1 LLQDKG
7 EFHIENAFSY
17 IGQLDKHAP
26 RLTVKE
32 TFDFA
37 LNCKAGERT
46 SREAFSSEQLDD
58 ISMTS
63 TSEVTGEE
71 TALMQ
76 HRSGGGLE
84 DMTLKLMGLESVKDN
99 LVSQCSGGQYRRV
112 TVGEMLNP
120 WTSVL
125 CGDEI
130 SNGLDASSTYDMVQS
145 LLYVGRFNRLTRIF
159 SLLQPSPETVSLFD
173 EVVVLAEGR
182 LIFAGPVDQVE
193 DYFAAIG
200 YECPSFVDVADF
212 LQLISSSAED
222 SRALYKGTGPAPS
235 ISQLAE
241 VFLKSQQG
249 RRIIDN
255 LEGPHRYLWKE
266 NDRVSQHGSSF
277 VSPVSFSEH
286 VGRRYANS
294 FVLSA
299 MLIVKR
305 FLVLWI
311 RDKRVITVSFMKNV
325 IMGVS
330 VGGVFF
336 NSVDPIS
343 IQGALFQA
351 LLFVVLGKNLCPSVS
366 FPLSPSYS
374 LCACGHA

>member
-1 LLQDKG
+1 LRTSHLLQDKG
-7 EFHIENAFSY
+7 EFHIENACSY

-37 LNCKAGERT
+37 LSCKSGYRT
-46 SREAFSSEQLDD
+46 SRRTFNSEEFDD
-58 ISMTS
+58 MSVTS

-71 TALMQ
+71 AALIQ
-76 HRSGGGLE
+76 HRSGDGLE
-84 DMTLKLMGLESVKDN
+84 NMTLKLMGLEDVQNN

-112 TVGEMLNP
+112 TVGEMLTP

-145 LLYVGRFNRLTRIF
+145 LLYVGRFNQLTRIF

-193 DYFAAIG
+193 DYFAGIG

-222 SRALYKGTGPAPS
+222 GRALYKGTGQAPT
-235 ISQLAE
+235 ISKLAE
-241 VFLKSQQG
+241 MFLQSEHG
-249 RRIIDN
+249 RRIIDK

-277 VSPVSFSEH
+277 VSPVSLSEH

-294 FVLSA
+294 FARSA
-299 MLIVKR
+299 ILIVRR

-311 RDKRVITVSFMKNV
+311 RDRRVIAVSFAKNV
-325 IMGVS
+325 VMGAS

-351 LLFVVLGKNLCPSVS
+351 LLFVVLGKSALAIKIIS
-366 FPLSPSYS
+366 LSPGY
-374 LCACGHA
+374 

>member
-1 LLQDKG
+1 M
-7 EFHIENAFSY
+7 
-17 IGQLDKHAP
+17 
-26 RLTVKE
+26 KE

-37 LNCKAGERT
+37 LNCKSGYRT
-46 SREAFSSEQLDD
+46 SRHTFNSEQLDD

-71 TALMQ
+71 TALI
-76 HRSGGGLE
+76 HPRSDDGLE
-84 DMTLKLMGLESVKDN
+84 NITLKLMGLEDVKDN

-112 TVGEMLNP
+112 TVGEMLTP

-145 LLYVGRFNRLTRIF
+145 LLYVGRFNQLTRIF

-173 EVVVLAEGR
+173 EVVILAEGR
-182 LIFAGPVDQVE
+182 LVFAGPVDQVE
-193 DYFAAIG
+193 DYFAGIG

-222 SRALYKGTGPAPS
+222 GKALFKGTGQAPTS
-235 ISQLAE
+235 SQLAE
-241 VFLKSQQG
+241 MFLKSEHG

-266 NDRVSQHGSSF
+266 NDGVSQHGSSF

-294 FVLSA
+294 FGRSA
-299 MLIVKR
+299 ILIVKR
-305 FLVLWI
+305 FLLLWV
-311 RDKRVITVSFMKNV
+311 RDKRVIAVSFAKNV
-325 IMGVS
+325 VMGVS

-351 LLFVVLGKNLCPSVS
+351 LLFVVLGTRVYVS
-366 FPLSPSYS
+366 GIIFLSPGY
-374 LCACGHA
+374 